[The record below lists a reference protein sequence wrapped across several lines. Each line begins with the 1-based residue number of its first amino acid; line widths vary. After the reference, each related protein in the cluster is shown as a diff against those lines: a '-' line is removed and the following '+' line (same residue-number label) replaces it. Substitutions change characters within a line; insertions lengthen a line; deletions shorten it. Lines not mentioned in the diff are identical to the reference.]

1 MRMFKVTVDGTSHHE
16 PAGGRTP
23 EEYQHHL
30 VHDQGMKFVRV
41 KEWISG
47 GARQPNHREDGEE

>member
-1 MRMFKVTVDGTSHHE
+1 MFKVTVDGTSHHE

-30 VHDQGMKFVRV
+30 VHDQGMKFVHV

-47 GARQPNHREDGEE
+47 GARQPNRDEAEE

>member
-1 MRMFKVTVDGTSHHE
+1 MRMFKVTVDGISHHE
-16 PAGGRTP
+16 PAGTRTP

-30 VHDQGMKFVRV
+30 VHDQGMKFVHV

-47 GARQPNHREDGEE
+47 GAKQPLKDEAGEE